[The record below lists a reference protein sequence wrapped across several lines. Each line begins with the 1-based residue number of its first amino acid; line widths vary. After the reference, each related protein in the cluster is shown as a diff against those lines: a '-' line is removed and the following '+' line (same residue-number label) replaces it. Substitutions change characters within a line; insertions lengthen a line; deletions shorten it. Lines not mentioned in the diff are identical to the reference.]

1 MSHLFIVPFLIFV
14 YLCTKLSSQFAKE
27 SLVERLLL
35 SFVLFTACII
45 STGFVLSGLD
55 LTANTFAWSVA
66 VLVPLLAFYF
76 LASLLGIIKTKTSAT
91 STRTLAA
98 NRLKTALT
106 WYAGLSVYLRWV
118 FGILFMTVLALGV
131 TNFVLVVFTVPNEW
145 DSMTGHLN
153 RVVQYIQR
161 GTMAHFGGTNWNM
174 DTYPKSICTIQI
186 YSYLMTGRVENAF
199 KIIHFLSYWVS
210 VVAIF
215 GISQRI
221 FKNLSASFFCAL
233 AYALF
238 LDLLMQAVTTETDVV
253 LTAYLSCLLFF
264 LFSYYQSRRDV
275 YLYLSGI
282 VFAVALGHK
291 ITFLLLLPSVFVV
304 MLYTVFWNFD
314 QRKTWR
320 VHRFIHWNAVVK
332 LGVSIVVSGLIWTL
346 PTGYLKN
353 IEVFGHPIGPP
364 TALKHQSVERA
375 GTPRNLLKQGSRN
388 VVRYGY
394 DFFNLDGIR
403 NIAAGAELNRSMRGL
418 AVRLENK
425 LGLYLDEVTDFT
437 ILPFSF
443 ERRFEYYNANP
454 YWGIW
459 GFGLVFPLIFMV
471 LFGIV
476 PSRVHYFLGVA
487 VSLHFL
493 ALSFS
498 APYDPFKGRYF
509 IETGVFAVLFLGL
522 LFTHPTVKINVATRI
537 VGKSYVA
544 LVSVLACLSG
554 FMIVYFNVRC
564 LPFDALGYRSAVG
577 APRLPYIL
585 WARPDVIPAYEL
597 FDEIVPENAMVALGT
612 INDDF
617 EYPLYG
623 KNLSRRLIAI
633 NPFEQGVQPIPK
645 EADFLFFSK
654 NVIAPQKGDIRLGTD
669 TTVANPLTR
678 GEDYYLRK
686 LR

>member
-1 MSHLFIVPFLIFV
+1 MSHLFIVPFIIFA

-55 LTANTFAWSVA
+55 LTADAFAWSVA

-76 LASLLGIIKTKTSAT
+76 LASVSGIITTTAAA

-98 NRLKTALT
+98 NRLKTTLA
-106 WYAGLSVYLRWV
+106 WYAGLSAYLRWV
-118 FGILFMTVLALGV
+118 FGILFMTVFALGV
-131 TNFVLVVFTVPNEW
+131 TNLILVVLTVPNEW

-174 DTYPKSICTIQI
+174 DTYPKSVCTIQI

-264 LFSYYQSRRDV
+264 LFSYYQSRRAA

-320 VHRFIHWNAVVK
+320 VHRFIHWDAVVK

-353 IEVFGHPIGPP
+353 IEVFGHPIGPS

-375 GTPRNLLKQGSRN
+375 GTPRNLFKQGSRN

-403 NIAAGAELNRSMRGL
+403 NIAAGAALNRSMRGL
-418 AVRLENK
+418 AVRLEDK

-454 YWGIW
+454 YWGVW

-471 LFGIV
+471 LLSIV

-487 VSLHFL
+487 VLLHFL

-522 LFTHPTVKINVATRI
+522 LFTHPTVKINVAKRI

-564 LPFDALGYRSAVG
+564 LPFDVLGYRSAVG
-577 APRLPYIL
+577 APRLPYML

-597 FDEIVPENAMVALGT
+597 FDEIVPENATVALGT

-645 EADFLFFSK
+645 VADFLFFSK